1 MRRSGSFVRARR
13 VPPSALVRPAGRR
26 VRSSP
31 TSLPPHEVRDGYT
44 NADRAARSLSDSR
57 SGLVSCRVRRGRFCW
72 FLHWRA
78 RFPVS
83 VQPAA
88 LRNAQVALSVL
99 AMVAVLAMRGRVA
112 HADGLERNNGLIQLW
127 VIGEAPALF
136 GGVLFLLTNESQW
149 YGLGLLVMLA
159 TFVLTPISRSS

>member
-1 MRRSGSFVRARR
+1 MATRTQTA
-13 VPPSALVRPAGRR
+13 PLALIRLALWTGIVAFGA
-26 VRSSP
+26 V
-31 TSLPPHEVRDGYT
+31 V
-44 NADRAARSLSDSR
+44 
-57 SGLVSCRVRRGRFCW
+57 W

-112 HADGLERNNGLIQLW
+112 RAPDGLERNNGLIQLW